1 MPRQRSHFSC
11 ADCGAT
17 TPKWHGRCPE
27 CGAWNS
33 LTEVA
38 APDQPPG
45 RFRSRSS
52 GPVLLAEIET
62 EAESRVSSGLGE
74 FDRVLGGGIVPG
86 ELILLGGDPGI
97 GKSTLLLQF
106 AARVAA
112 EAPVLYVSGEESA
125 RQLRLRSDRV
135 GATVPQVTDLRRTD
149 DAKGGAAPARRV
161 TGLRR
166 TDGARCG
173 AAPARHLYI
182 LTETN
187 LQVVLREVERLRPRV
202 IIVDSI
208 QTAYLDSVAAS
219 PGSITQL
226 RECTLRLMDLAKA
239 TEIATFLVGHVTKD
253 GNIAGPRVLEHI
265 VDAVLYLEGERFHA
279 YRLLRATKNRFGST
293 DEVGVFEMA
302 PTGLREVSN
311 PSAAFLAQRVAAAS
325 GSAVA
330 VPLEGSRALLVEVQ
344 ALVAAT
350 AFGMPRRTVVGV
362 DLNRLHLLIAVLTKR
377 LGLALG
383 NQDVYVNA
391 VGGLKLAEPACDLGL
406 AAAIA
411 SSYRDKVLPA
421 DLAFLGEVGLQGELR
436 PVNQIERR
444 LTEAQ
449 RMGFRRCVVPASDA
463 RRLEHSQEPQ
473 LVGAAGL
480 REAFESAF
488 C

>member
-1 MPRQRSHFSC
+1 
-11 ADCGAT
+11 
-17 TPKWHGRCPE
+17 
-27 CGAWNS
+27 
-33 LTEVA
+33 
-38 APDQPPG
+38 
-45 RFRSRSS
+45 
-52 GPVLLAEIET
+52 
-62 EAESRVSSGLGE
+62 
-74 FDRVLGGGIVPG
+74 
-86 ELILLGGDPGI
+86 
-97 GKSTLLLQF
+97 
-106 AARVAA
+106 
-112 EAPVLYVSGEESA
+112 
-125 RQLRLRSDRV
+125 
-135 GATVPQVTDLRRTD
+135 
-149 DAKGGAAPARRV
+149 
-161 TGLRR
+161 
-166 TDGARCG
+166 
-173 AAPARHLYI
+173 
-182 LTETN
+182 
-187 LQVVLREVERLRPRV
+187 
-202 IIVDSI
+202 
-208 QTAYLDSVAAS
+208 
-219 PGSITQL
+219 
-226 RECTLRLMDLAKA
+226 MDLAKA

-302 PTGLREVSN
+302 PTGLREVTN
-311 PSAAFLAQRVAAAS
+311 PSAAFLAQRVASAS

-411 SSYRDKVLPA
+411 SSYRDKILPA

-436 PVNQIERR
+436 PVSQIERR

-463 RRLEHSQEPQ
+463 RRLERSHEPQ
-473 LVGAAGL
+473 LIGATGL
-480 REAFESAF
+480 RDAFEAAF
-488 C
+488 AA

>member
-1 MPRQRSHFSC
+1 MPRQRSHFTC
-11 ADCGAT
+11 AECGAT

-33 LTEVA
+33 LAEVA
-38 APDQPPG
+38 TPDQAPD

-125 RQLRLRSDRV
+125 RQLRLRSDRIR
-135 GATVPQVTDLRRTD
+135 AT
-149 DAKGGAAPARRV
+149 AP
-161 TGLRR
+161 
-166 TDGARCG
+166 
-173 AAPARHLYI
+173 HLYI

-187 LQVVLREVERLRPRV
+187 LQAVLREVERLRPRV

-208 QTAYLDSVAAS
+208 QTAYLDSIAAS

-302 PTGLREVSN
+302 PNGLREVTN
-311 PSAAFLAQRVAAAS
+311 PSAAFLAQRVASAS

-411 SSYRDKVLPA
+411 SSYRDKILPA

-436 PVNQIERR
+436 PVSQIERR

-463 RRLEHSQEPQ
+463 RRLERSHEPQ
-473 LVGAAGL
+473 LIGATGL
-480 REAFESAF
+480 RDAFEAAF
-488 C
+488 AA

>member
-1 MPRQRSHFSC
+1 MPRQRSHFTC

-33 LTEVA
+33 LTEAA
-38 APDQPPG
+38 APDQAAG
-45 RFRSRSS
+45 RFRPRSS

-62 EAESRVSSGLGE
+62 DAESRVSSGLGE

-125 RQLRLRSDRV
+125 RQLRLRSDRIK
-135 GATVPQVTDLRRTD
+135 AT
-149 DAKGGAAPARRV
+149 APLM

-166 TDGARCG
+166 TDGAGCG

-187 LQVVLREVERLRPRV
+187 LQAVLREVERLRPQV

-208 QTAYLDSVAAS
+208 QTAYLDSIAAS

-302 PTGLREVSN
+302 PTGLREVTN
-311 PSAAFLAQRVAAAS
+311 PSAAFLAQRVASAS

-330 VPLEGSRALLVEVQ
+330 VPLEGKSPSSSRCR
-344 ALVAAT
+344 
-350 AFGMPRRTVVGV
+350 PSW
-362 DLNRLHLLIAVLTKR
+362 
-377 LGLALG
+377 
-383 NQDVYVNA
+383 
-391 VGGLKLAEPACDLGL
+391 P
-406 AAAIA
+406 
-411 SSYRDKVLPA
+411 
-421 DLAFLGEVGLQGELR
+421 LR
-436 PVNQIERR
+436 P
-444 LTEAQ
+444 L
-449 RMGFRRCVVPASDA
+449 GCPAA
-463 RRLEHSQEPQ
+463 R
-473 LVGAAGL
+473 
-480 REAFESAF
+480 
-488 C
+488 